1 MCRLYVFVILTI
13 VRREWR
19 EKGKVK
25 WETGWSLTRLIL
37 DEIPDESARLTSN
50 LNYLVSIEVTTFI
63 QIGGIAL
70 LEVLGIQNVMIYLI
84 LKMRWII

>member
-1 MCRLYVFVILTI
+1 MCRLYVFVILRI
-13 VRREWR
+13 VKREWR
-19 EKGKVK
+19 EKWKVK

>member
-1 MCRLYVFVILTI
+1 MCRLYVFVILRI
-13 VRREWR
+13 VKREWR
-19 EKGKVK
+19 EKWKVK

-37 DEIPDESARLTSN
+37 DEIQDEGAHLTSN

-84 LKMRWII
+84 